1 MVPLFRRDLSRR
13 EWSSVV
19 LASGMFAVLRPIA
32 AGDTPPEADKKS
44 VELLRDFTER
54 FRKGEEGWLG
64 ADAVYS
70 VVLPDGRLVWV
81 FDDTFIGKLVEGK
94 RQVSQM
100 VNNTLGVQKEAR
112 LDAPLQLVVRRGED
126 GKAQSFVVPAE
137 GEGWF
142 WQCAAVADAG
152 KLHVF
157 CQRVVKADSKS
168 EAFGFAIVGTEL
180 VSLGETGQEL
190 AADPNLWKSSQQNVP
205 GSGKKNEQLII
216 WGAGAVTHESHHY
229 VLGTREK
236 TGRGP
241 HTKEL
246 ILARAEKGKLA
257 ELASWQFWD
266 GSQWQA
272 DAEKCAALAK
282 DVANELSVSFD
293 TRLNCWIMIHSEK
306 MLAPGIIIR
315 TAQRIE
321 GPWSEPKRIY
331 RAPEADFDKRIF
343 CYAAKGHVAVSK
355 PGELVIS
362 YVTNSHEF
370 AHAINDNRVY
380 WPIFIKADLTKLVEM

>member
-1 MVPLFRRDLSRR
+1 MVPLSRR
-13 EWSSVV
+13 EWSSAIV
-19 LASGMFAVLRPIA
+19 ASGLFAVLRPLGA
-32 AGDTPPEADKKS
+32 DETPTTEGKNA
-44 VELLRDFTER
+44 VEVLHDFTER

-64 ADAVYS
+64 ADAIYS

-81 FDDTFIGKLVEGK
+81 FDDTFIGKLVDGK

-100 VNNTLGVQKEAR
+100 VNNTLAVQKEAR
-112 LDAPLQLVVRRGED
+112 LEAPLQLVVRRGED
-126 GKAQSFVVPAE
+126 GKAQSFVVPAQ
-137 GEGWF
+137 GDGWF

-180 VSLGETGQEL
+180 ISLGETDKAL
-190 AADPNLWKSSQQNVP
+190 AADPNLWKSSQQSVP

-216 WGAGAVTHESHHY
+216 WGAGAVTRENHHY

-236 TGRGP
+236 TGRGL

-257 ELASWQFWD
+257 DLASWQFWD
-266 GSQWQA
+266 GSHWQSDA
-272 DAEKCAALAK
+272 DKCASLAK

-293 TRLNCWIMIHSEK
+293 AKLNSWIMVHSEK
-306 MLAPGIIIR
+306 MLAPGIMIR
-315 TAQRIE
+315 TAKRIE

-343 CYAAKGHVAVSK
+343 CYAAKGHAAVSK

-380 WPIFIKADLTKLVEM
+380 WPIFIKADLTKLITP